1 MVYVS
6 VPPKPE
12 KFWVYA
18 DDHGNV
24 HFNWSA
30 VTGATGYTVYWCHH
44 HRHMKQC
51 SVWIT
56 SYASFWMPTNY
67 RMSWVASRGL
77 GDNWSQKMKKWKF

>member
-44 HRHMKQC
+44 HRHM
-51 SVWIT
+51 
-56 SYASFWMPTNY
+56 
-67 RMSWVASRGL
+67 
-77 GDNWSQKMKKWKF
+77 